1 MFKQRL
7 PLLRWLLATCL
18 VVGGPL
24 CASAQAPSVR
34 SISVEGTEIA
44 VSLGDERRLRSKDL
58 VGAVLRMRFDGQPTE
73 VRIANVEP
81 DPEDRTATVWLH
93 TFEVKQPD
101 GSWNNLCLPGP
112 DGRRQGFPLK
122 DKDGA
127 IDLTCSAGAVGK
139 CVRFGYRP
147 WASGPDGESLAPQH
161 AACVRMVRGDYGGTR
176 PFTRNGMSID
186 LYDLQD
192 IQKSDMAADQ
202 TFEAGWTP
210 DGAVC
215 VHHPRVK
222 ENVTLEQLEAEFP
235 RLKGRTGAV
244 CTEDFARRHGAI
256 LFNRSK
262 D

>member
-1 MFKQRL
+1 
-7 PLLRWLLATCL
+7 
-18 VVGGPL
+18 
-24 CASAQAPSVR
+24 
-34 SISVEGTEIA
+34 
-44 VSLGDERRLRSKDL
+44 
-58 VGAVLRMRFDGQPTE
+58 
-73 VRIANVEP
+73 
-81 DPEDRTATVWLH
+81 
-93 TFEVKQPD
+93 
-101 GSWNNLCLPGP
+101 
-112 DGRRQGFPLK
+112 
-122 DKDGA
+122 
-127 IDLTCSAGAVGK
+127 
-139 CVRFGYRP
+139 VRFGYRP

-202 TFEAGWTP
+202 AFEAGWTP

-244 CTEDFARRHGAI
+244 CTEDFARQHGAI